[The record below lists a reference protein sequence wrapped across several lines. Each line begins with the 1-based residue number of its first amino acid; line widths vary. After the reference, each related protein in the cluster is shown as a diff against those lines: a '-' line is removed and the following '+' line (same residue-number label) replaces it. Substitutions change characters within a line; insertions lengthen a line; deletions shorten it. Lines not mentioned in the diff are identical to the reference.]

1 MFSKEKHYMNTYD
14 GFGVSK
20 LNSDNS
26 KEFCNSLNTDAV
38 LSIEVTYAMSS
49 SFNIPV
55 LGNFIKPNWTASC
68 DVNSKI
74 FNSKGELV
82 WNYEFSVVSPLKLKA
97 NKSLN
102 LILYSSSS
110 ITEKQTDELIKSVV
124 EYSSKKI
131 IDSLYGDI
139 SNDNL

>member
-20 LNSDNS
+20 LNSDNL

-55 LGNFIKPNWTASC
+55 LGNFIKPNWTAY
-68 DVNSKI
+68 
-74 FNSKGELV
+74 L
-82 WNYEFSVVSPLKLKA
+82 
-97 NKSLN
+97 
-102 LILYSSSS
+102 
-110 ITEKQTDELIKSVV
+110 
-124 EYSSKKI
+124 
-131 IDSLYGDI
+131 
-139 SNDNL
+139 